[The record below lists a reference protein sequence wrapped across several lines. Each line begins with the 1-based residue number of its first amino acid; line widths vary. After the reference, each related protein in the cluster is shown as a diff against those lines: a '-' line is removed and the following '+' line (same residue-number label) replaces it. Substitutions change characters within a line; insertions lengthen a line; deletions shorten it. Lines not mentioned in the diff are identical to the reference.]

1 MRPQWQGQE
10 RAEDKSAKRDS
21 QNGTHSAN
29 VTVFQR
35 QGPKKFRALVF
46 CGRRAA
52 IICLVRLLLV
62 SDIHGNLEALE
73 ACLEAAPDYD
83 TAANLGDVVG
93 YGASPNQVVELV
105 RATMRINVRGNH
117 DRCCCG
123 LEDTT
128 NFNPIAA
135 DAVNWTRGELSEHN
149 LEWLRALPSGPLHD
163 AAWKRVQF
171 VHGSPLE
178 EDGYITSEFSA
189 GAALEFT
196 PVHLTFFGHTH
207 IQCAFA
213 QRRMVTEALTLERMP
228 SAGAAQIAKLKLD
241 PLMKYL
247 VNPGSVGQPRDH
259 DRRAA
264 FAIYD
269 STQHEILFYRVPYD
283 IAGAQER
290 ILQAGLPR
298 GLALRLE
305 DGR

>member
-1 MRPQWQGQE
+1 
-10 RAEDKSAKRDS
+10 
-21 QNGTHSAN
+21 
-29 VTVFQR
+29 
-35 QGPKKFRALVF
+35 
-46 CGRRAA
+46 
-52 IICLVRLLLV
+52 VRLLLV

-73 ACLEAAPDYD
+73 ACLEAAPEHD
-83 TAANLGDVVG
+83 AVANLGDVVG
-93 YGASPNQVVELV
+93 YGASPNQVIELV
-105 RATMRINVRGNH
+105 RAMQPINVRGNH

-128 NFNPIAA
+128 NFNPVAA
-135 DAVNWTRGELSEHN
+135 DAVAWTRGELSEQN
-149 LEWLRALPSGPLHD
+149 LDWLRDLPSGPLRD
-163 AAWKRVQF
+163 AAWDGVQF

-178 EDGYITSEFSA
+178 EDGYITSEFTAST
-189 GAALEFT
+189 ALEVSPF
-196 PVHLTFFGHTH
+196 HLTFFGHTH

-213 QRRMVTEALTLERMP
+213 QRRMVTEMLIPERLP
-228 SAGAAQIAKLKLD
+228 SVGSAQISRLKLD

-269 STQHEILFYRVPYD
+269 EVQQEVLFFRVPYD